1 MKKIS
6 KVLLSAVMAAAA
18 LVSCTP
24 EQLSTDQLSVDE
36 VKFAGF
42 APNPVARGGALR
54 LYGSNLQKVEQV
66 IIPGVE
72 PITEIEVIA
81 EGKVS
86 EVRVIVPVD
95 GPEVGVIQLV
105 AGDKTFTST
114 TELTYSEPII
124 FDDFTPKSAVSGTV
138 LTVTG
143 DYMNNIKAVQFPG
156 GAVVSDF
163 EEQSRY
169 ELKVAVPSSAVSGK
183 IILSDVD
190 ENNNPDG
197 KVANLFYSEAELT
210 VGDPTVNAKARGELK
225 AGAQVQVSGEH
236 LDMIQGTSFAGV
248 EAQFTVA
255 EDGKSL
261 VAVLPDTAADGTLVL
276 TSYAGKQFEAGE
288 FTTTVPTELAV
299 AADSRYKAG
308 LGAKVSGKDL
318 DLVSAASLSGT
329 ALEYSYADNVIS
341 FTIPAKATD
350 GTIVLSLANGKTVAT
365 EAIELVKP
373 TITAISPAELYAG
386 EGNVSVSGTDL
397 DLVVSATL
405 GGKSIAIAEGAS
417 ETALELVTDLTS
429 VSGKVALTLE
439 NGVIVESAD
448 AVTVLYHSLVVVTE
462 MTAAQHIGEEV
473 ILKGSNFDL
482 VENIFVGDE
491 KVTRYTMRTAEE
503 VHFIMPWLRAGSYN
517 LSFHLFNGDVETVA
531 TPIEVQ
537 LERMITTI
545 WEGNEHI
552 SWSGMT
558 ALSWGGYDFS
568 NLKAG
573 TVLTAYFDLDADQEY
588 WQMRFGNGSWASI
601 PSGVEIASSL
611 GQGDGNIP
619 LTAGTNCFSITLTAA
634 DIEMFQTQGGLV
646 MTGTNYTL
654 TKLTLTTEISQEIT
668 IFEGP
673 CDMTW
678 GDDGRFGL
686 ATEYFEN
693 LQPGAKMIFY
703 IEHTHEWGQV
713 QINDGWWKDN
723 AYNFAEIGGSYIKTD
738 IIGTATKV
746 ELTLDAANL
755 EIAKTHTGD
764 YAGTVAG
771 TPYESPS
778 GRYSFVL
785 QGQDIRITKIT
796 IL

>member
-95 GPEVGVIQLV
+95 GPEVGLIQLV

-138 LTVTG
+138 LTVKG

-197 KVANLFYSEAELT
+197 KVANLFYSEDDLT

-236 LDMIQGTSFAGV
+236 LDMIQGASFAGV

-261 VAVLPDTAADGTLVL
+261 VAVLPDTAADGALVL
-276 TSYAGKQFEAGE
+276 TSYAVKQFEAGE
-288 FTTTVPTELAV
+288 FTTTVPTGLTV

-329 ALEYSYADNVIS
+329 ALEYSYADNTIS

-350 GTIVLSLANGKTVAT
+350 GTIVLSLANGKTVET
-365 EAIELVKP
+365 EAVELVKP

-429 VSGKVALTLE
+429 VSGKVALALE

-503 VHFIMPWLRAGSYN
+503 VHFIMPWLHVGSYS

-531 TPIEVQ
+531 TPI
-537 LERMITTI
+537 
-545 WEGNEHI
+545 
-552 SWSGMT
+552 
-558 ALSWGGYDFS
+558 
-568 NLKAG
+568 
-573 TVLTAYFDLDADQEY
+573 
-588 WQMRFGNGSWASI
+588 
-601 PSGVEIASSL
+601 
-611 GQGDGNIP
+611 
-619 LTAGTNCFSITLTAA
+619 
-634 DIEMFQTQGGLV
+634 
-646 MTGTNYTL
+646 
-654 TKLTLTTEISQEIT
+654 
-668 IFEGP
+668 
-673 CDMTW
+673 
-678 GDDGRFGL
+678 
-686 ATEYFEN
+686 
-693 LQPGAKMIFY
+693 
-703 IEHTHEWGQV
+703 
-713 QINDGWWKDN
+713 
-723 AYNFAEIGGSYIKTD
+723 
-738 IIGTATKV
+738 
-746 ELTLDAANL
+746 
-755 EIAKTHTGD
+755 
-764 YAGTVAG
+764 
-771 TPYESPS
+771 
-778 GRYSFVL
+778 
-785 QGQDIRITKIT
+785 
-796 IL
+796 

>member
-138 LTVTG
+138 LTVKG

-197 KVANLFYSEAELT
+197 KVANLFYSEDDLT

-236 LDMIQGTSFAGV
+236 LDMIQGASFAGV

-261 VAVLPDTAADGTLVL
+261 VAVLPDTAADGALVL

-288 FTTTVPTELAV
+288 FTTTVPTGLAV

-329 ALEYSYADNVIS
+329 ALEDS
-341 FTIPAKATD
+341 
-350 GTIVLSLANGKTVAT
+350 
-365 EAIELVKP
+365 
-373 TITAISPAELYAG
+373 
-386 EGNVSVSGTDL
+386 
-397 DLVVSATL
+397 
-405 GGKSIAIAEGAS
+405 
-417 ETALELVTDLTS
+417 
-429 VSGKVALTLE
+429 
-439 NGVIVESAD
+439 
-448 AVTVLYHSLVVVTE
+448 
-462 MTAAQHIGEEV
+462 
-473 ILKGSNFDL
+473 
-482 VENIFVGDE
+482 
-491 KVTRYTMRTAEE
+491 
-503 VHFIMPWLRAGSYN
+503 
-517 LSFHLFNGDVETVA
+517 
-531 TPIEVQ
+531 
-537 LERMITTI
+537 
-545 WEGNEHI
+545 
-552 SWSGMT
+552 
-558 ALSWGGYDFS
+558 
-568 NLKAG
+568 
-573 TVLTAYFDLDADQEY
+573 
-588 WQMRFGNGSWASI
+588 
-601 PSGVEIASSL
+601 
-611 GQGDGNIP
+611 
-619 LTAGTNCFSITLTAA
+619 
-634 DIEMFQTQGGLV
+634 
-646 MTGTNYTL
+646 
-654 TKLTLTTEISQEIT
+654 
-668 IFEGP
+668 
-673 CDMTW
+673 
-678 GDDGRFGL
+678 
-686 ATEYFEN
+686 
-693 LQPGAKMIFY
+693 
-703 IEHTHEWGQV
+703 
-713 QINDGWWKDN
+713 
-723 AYNFAEIGGSYIKTD
+723 
-738 IIGTATKV
+738 
-746 ELTLDAANL
+746 
-755 EIAKTHTGD
+755 
-764 YAGTVAG
+764 
-771 TPYESPS
+771 
-778 GRYSFVL
+778 
-785 QGQDIRITKIT
+785 
-796 IL
+796 